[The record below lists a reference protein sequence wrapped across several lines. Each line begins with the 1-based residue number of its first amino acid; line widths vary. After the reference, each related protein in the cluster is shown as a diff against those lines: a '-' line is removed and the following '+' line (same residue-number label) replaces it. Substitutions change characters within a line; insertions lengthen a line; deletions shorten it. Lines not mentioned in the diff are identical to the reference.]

1 MSVNI
6 YTLIGSVLLLI
17 FAVALIVIVILQEGN
32 ERGLSSSIGGSSDSF
47 LSKNKSRTLD
57 SFLAKW
63 TKFIAIGFFVL
74 ALACDILIFL

>member
-32 ERGLSSSIGGSSDSF
+32 ERGLSSSIGGSSDSV
-47 LSKNKSRTLD
+47 LSKNKSHTMEA
-57 SFLAKW
+57 FYA
-63 TKFIAIGFFVL
+63 
-74 ALACDILIFL
+74 